1 MRTMKFHRLL
11 LFVLVSVGA
20 GLIAAFTALQ
30 FLPTQPQPVT
40 GPIRSSGPAS
50 YADAVQQAAPAVVN
64 IYTARIKKAQPQNP
78 LSSDPI
84 YQRFFGGQAQPT
96 PAKKKQNS
104 LGSGVIISADGY
116 VMTNY
121 HVIKGADEI
130 RLVLTD
136 GRVIEADFVGGDPD
150 TDLALLLAQ
159 EKNLPAI
166 RIGNSSNIR
175 VGDITLAI
183 GNPFGVGQTVT
194 MGIVGATG
202 RSRLGINT
210 FEDFI
215 QTDAAINPG
224 NSGGALINAAGEL
237 VGINT
242 AIFSQSGGSHGIGFA
257 IPIDLAKDVMIQILK
272 QGRVIRGW
280 LGVSGQDINPEMA
293 TPLGFKPVHGILIS
307 GVLEQGPA
315 DTAGIN
321 PGDIIT
327 RIDGEEAT
335 NAYEAM
341 HRIAQMA
348 PGTKVH
354 LEGWRGEQPFAAQ
367 AVIAERPIETE

>member
-1 MRTMKFHRLL
+1 MKFHRLL

-20 GLIAAFTALQ
+20 GLISAFAALQ
-30 FLPTQPQPVT
+30 FLPAQPQAST
-40 GPIRSSGPAS
+40 RLARSSGPVS

-64 IYTARIKKAQPQNP
+64 IYTARITEQPQNP
-78 LSSDPI
+78 LANDPT
-84 YQRFFGGQAQPT
+84 YQRFFGGQATPT
-96 PAKKKQNS
+96 PTQKKKNS

-121 HVIKGADEI
+121 HVVKGADEI

-166 RIGNSSNIR
+166 RIGNSGNIQ

-224 NSGGALINAAGEL
+224 NSGGALINATGEL

-242 AIFSQSGGSHGIGFA
+242 AIFSKSGGSHGIGFA
-257 IPIDLAKDVMIQILK
+257 IPIDLAKDVMTQILQ

-280 LGVSGQDINPEMA
+280 LGVSGQDITPEMA
-293 TPLGFKPVHGILIS
+293 APLGFKQVHGILIS
-307 GVLEQGPA
+307 GVLEKGPA
-315 DTAGIN
+315 DSAGIN

-341 HRIAQMA
+341 HRIAQLA

-354 LEGWRGEQPFAAQ
+354 LEGWRGQRPFAAQ

>member
-30 FLPTQPQPVT
+30 FLPAPSQPAAAPPRTV
-40 GPIRSSGPAS
+40 GPAS
-50 YADAVQQAAPAVVN
+50 YAGAVQQAAPAVVN
-64 IYTARIKKAQPQNP
+64 IYTARITEQPQNP
-78 LSSDPI
+78 LSNDPI
-84 YQRFFGGQAQPT
+84 YQRFFGGQTTPT
-96 PAKKKQNS
+96 PAAKKKNS

-121 HVIKGADEI
+121 HVVKGADEI

-136 GRVIEADFVGGDPD
+136 GRVIQADIVGGDPD

-166 RIGNSSNIR
+166 RIGSSKNIQ

-202 RSRLGINT
+202 RSHLGINT

-242 AIFSQSGGSHGIGFA
+242 AIFSKSGGSHGIGFA

-280 LGVSGQDINPEMA
+280 LGVSGQDITPEIA
-293 TPLGFKPVHGILIS
+293 TSLGFKPVHGILVS
-307 GVLEQGPA
+307 GVQEHGPA
-315 DTAGIN
+315 DNAGVN

-341 HRIAQMA
+341 NRIARLT
-348 PGTKVH
+348 PGTRVH
-354 LEGWRGEQPFAAQ
+354 LEGWRGQQPFAAQ
-367 AVIAERPIETE
+367 AVTAERPLETD